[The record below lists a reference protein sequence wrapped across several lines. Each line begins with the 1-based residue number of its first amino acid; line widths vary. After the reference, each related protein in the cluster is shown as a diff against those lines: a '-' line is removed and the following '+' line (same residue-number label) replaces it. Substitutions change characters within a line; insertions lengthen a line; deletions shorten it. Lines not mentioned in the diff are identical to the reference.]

1 MYQHQIHVHYSRPR
15 TFAVPYFPQ
24 SKHGQHHDL
33 KNFWVPWRWWSL
45 VIASVSEALNEPCDT
60 TPWRRCLGRFF
71 LLLPLV
77 DCYLQFGVDLG
88 WFLAIGYVGVVSMA
102 HLSRSTRKSQQNI
115 CGLSSFLK
123 PFWQSYCHR
132 HRFRGVTRASFNCFL
147 LKLNLAVVL
156 WNHLRDMP

>member
-1 MYQHQIHVHYSRPR
+1 MSIILDLEHLRFPIFPKANMANTMTWR
-15 TFAVPYFPQ
+15 TFESHGVDDLWWLRAFLKPSMSRVTPRLEDVAWAV
-24 SKHGQHHDL
+24 
-33 KNFWVPWRWWSL
+33 
-45 VIASVSEALNEPCDT
+45 
-60 TPWRRCLGRFF
+60 FF